1 MRVTIVILCLVGA
14 AIANP
19 IMYNTT
25 MEIMNPSPGVSSASD
40 SLEHTGM
47 PELKS
52 SPVSSTSD
60 QSNFT
65 QQTAQSSSESQSS
78 EQSDIP
84 DLRSA
89 SSSSSSE
96 QSNSSSQ
103 ESQSSSESDS
113 SNQSDTS
120 EQTTSESSESDSSD
134 SSDMTSDESQ
144 SESLKDTT
152 SEESNSLED
161 KFNLVEN
168 GVTRDDS
175 RGSKENLRR
184 FFRVYAVKATAPDS
198 VSDSQQS
205 FVESKEDNSISN
217 EIPEATGGPGQSLER
232 VSSEDSRASVD
243 LGNST
248 ENSISNES
256 TENNSTESTESN
268 EDSEIAVSHES
279 NDSKSAECL
288 PGSGQNCDSDSD
300 SDESNMRDIGD
311 DGDHD
316 PFDGFFVPFDT
327 PGELLL
333 RR

>member
-19 IMYNTT
+19 
-25 MEIMNPSPGVSSASD
+25 VSSASD

-47 PELKS
+47 PELK
-52 SPVSSTSD
+52 
-60 QSNFT
+60 
-65 QQTAQSSSESQSS
+65 AQSSSESQSS

-84 DLRSA
+84 DLR
-89 SSSSSSE
+89 
-96 QSNSSSQ
+96 
-103 ESQSSSESDS
+103 SQSSSESDS

-144 SESLKDTT
+144 SESLKDT
-152 SEESNSLED
+152 
-161 KFNLVEN
+161 FNLVEN